1 MAHRGQHTVT
11 SLVPGLVKLSRDIY
25 LHMLNIFASRIS
37 DILHT
42 FFDEPL
48 KVLGI
53 WLILDS
59 GVPFIYFLTL
69 S

>member
-25 LHMLNIFASRIS
+25 LHMLNIFASRIM

-42 FFDEPL
+42 FFDKPL
-48 KVLGI
+48 KIPGI
-53 WLILDS
+53 WLILD
-59 GVPFIYFLTL
+59 
-69 S
+69 